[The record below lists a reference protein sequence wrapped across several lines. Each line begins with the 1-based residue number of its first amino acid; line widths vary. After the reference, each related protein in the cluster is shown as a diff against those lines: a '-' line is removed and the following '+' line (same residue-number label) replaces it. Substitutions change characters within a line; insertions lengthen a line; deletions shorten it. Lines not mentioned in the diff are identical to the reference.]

1 MASSQSLSLGALT
14 PWSTEGAYNVH
25 AYAIQQALSK
35 LQTATVVRVESCTN
49 SGGVSPFGLVDVT
62 PLVAQVD
69 GAGKLTPHV
78 TLYGIPYLRL
88 QGGANAVICDP
99 VKGDLG
105 IALFA
110 SRDISSV
117 KATQGPSG
125 PGSGRSYDFADGMYL
140 GGILNAAP
148 TQYLRFSSTGVE
160 IVTPHDATVT
170 ASGNIILH
178 GATIQA
184 GASPV
189 PVVSNPFYT
198 WFTANIMP
206 FLISKGYL
214 GPAPPADSVTTTFE
228 AS

>member
-1 MASSQSLSLGALT
+1 MDSSQPLSLGALT
-14 PWSTEGAYNVH
+14 PWSTQGDYNAHLFVIEQ
-25 AYAIQQALSK
+25 AISK

-49 SGGVSPFGLVDVT
+49 SGGLSAFGFVDVT

-69 GAGKLTPHV
+69 GSGKLTPHV

-99 VKGDLG
+99 VKGDIG
-105 IALFA
+105 IAVFA

-117 KATQGPSG
+117 KSTQGPSG

-160 IVTPHDATVT
+160 IVTPHDAAVT
-170 ASGNIILH
+170 ASGQITLTA
-178 GATIQA
+178 GSIQA